1 MKLIKT
7 NFKDLIIIKHNVYE
21 DERGY
26 FKEKFKKEMLE
37 KITDS
42 KLEFC
47 QENSV
52 KSKLNVL
59 RGLHFQKDQYAQSKL
74 ISVESGKI
82 LDVVIDLRRSSK
94 TFGKSFKIVLSKEN
108 ALGLFIPKGFA
119 HAYLSLEKEN
129 IIYYQLDN
137 YYNPKFES
145 GIIYN
150 VPIVK
155 IKWPKGKFIVSKKD
169 KKLLT
174 FKKFQL
180 KFKSL

>member
-1 MKLIKT
+1 MIIKKT
-7 NFKDLIIIKHNVYE
+7 KFKDLFIVKQRNNK
-21 DERGY
+21 DKRGNLRET
-26 FKEKFKKEMLE
+26 FNNKILKKNFVFNYC
-37 KITDS
+37 TTS
-42 KLEFC
+42 K
-47 QENSV
+47 
-52 KSKLNVL
+52 KNVL
-59 RGLHFQKDQYAQSKL
+59 RGFHFQSKNKQSKYVNVL
-74 ISVESGKI
+74 KGKI

-129 IIYYQLDN
+129 IIYYQLEN

-150 VPIVK
+150 HPIVK